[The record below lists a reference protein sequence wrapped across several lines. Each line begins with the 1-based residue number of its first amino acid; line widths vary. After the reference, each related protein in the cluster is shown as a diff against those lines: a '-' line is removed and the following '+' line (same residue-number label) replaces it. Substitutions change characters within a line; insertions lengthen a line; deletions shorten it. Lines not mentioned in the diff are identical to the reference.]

1 VRKPEAESMTTART
15 AFYAGSF
22 DPLTN
27 GHVDVIRHACAIAD
41 RLVVAIGV
49 HPGKAPTFS
58 AEERMDMIRE
68 DCAPIMGGAVL
79 EVITFDDLAVDAAR
93 RSGATLLIRGLRDGT
108 DLDYEMQMAGMNA
121 SLAPDVQTVFLPSS
135 PIVRPITATLVR
147 QIAKMGGDVSG
158 FVPAGV
164 LRRLK
169 ARFPRP

>member
-1 VRKPEAESMTTART
+1 MTSAHATPRT

-27 GHVDVIRHACAIAD
+27 GHVDVIRHAAAVAD

-49 HPGKAPTFS
+49 HPGKTPLFT

-68 DCAPIMGGAVL
+68 DCGPLLGPDRL
-79 EVITFDDLAVDAAR
+79 EVVTFADLVVDAAR
-93 RSGATLLIRGLRDGT
+93 RAGATLLIRGLRDGT

-121 SLAPDVQTVFLPSS
+121 ALAPGVQTVFLPSS

-147 QIAKMGGDVSG
+147 QIAAMGGDVSG

-169 ARFPRP
+169 ARFAKPAS

>member
-1 VRKPEAESMTTART
+1 MTSATGSLRT

-27 GHVDVIRHACAIAD
+27 GHVDVIRHAGAVAD

-49 HPGKAPTFS
+49 HPGKAPMFS
-58 AEERMDMIRE
+58 AEERADMIRE
-68 DCAPIMGGAVL
+68 DCGPVIGADRL
-79 EVITFDDLAVDAAR
+79 EVITFADLAVDAAR
-93 RSGATLLIRGLRDGT
+93 RVGATLLIRGLRDGT

-121 SLAPDVQTVFLPSS
+121 ALAPGVQTVFLPSS

-147 QIAKMGGDVSG
+147 QIASMGGDVSG
-158 FVPAGV
+158 FVPAGA

-169 ARFPRP
+169 ARLSKSV

>member
-1 VRKPEAESMTTART
+1 MTSATGSLRT

-27 GHVDVIRHACAIAD
+27 GHVDVIRHAGAVAD

-49 HPGKAPTFS
+49 HPGKAPMFS
-58 AEERMDMIRE
+58 AEERADMIRE
-68 DCAPIMGGAVL
+68 DCGPVIGADRL
-79 EVITFDDLAVDAAR
+79 EVITFADLAVDAAR
-93 RSGATLLIRGLRDGT
+93 RVGATLLIRGLRDGT

-121 SLAPDVQTVFLPSS
+121 ALAPGVQTVFLPSS

-147 QIAKMGGDVSG
+147 QIASMGGDVSG
-158 FVPAGV
+158 FVPAGA

-169 ARFPRP
+169 ARLSKTV

>member
-1 VRKPEAESMTTART
+1 MTSATGSLRT

-27 GHVDVIRHACAIAD
+27 GHVDVIRHASAVAD

-49 HPGKAPTFS
+49 HPGKAPMFS
-58 AEERMDMIRE
+58 AEERADMIRE
-68 DCAPIMGGAVL
+68 DCGPVFGANRL
-79 EVITFDDLAVDAAR
+79 EVITFADLAVDAAR
-93 RSGATLLIRGLRDGT
+93 RAGATLLIRGLRDGT

-121 SLAPDVQTVFLPSS
+121 ALAPGVQTVFLPSS

-147 QIAKMGGDVSG
+147 QIASMGGDVSG
-158 FVPAGV
+158 FVPAGA

-169 ARFPRP
+169 ARFSKSA